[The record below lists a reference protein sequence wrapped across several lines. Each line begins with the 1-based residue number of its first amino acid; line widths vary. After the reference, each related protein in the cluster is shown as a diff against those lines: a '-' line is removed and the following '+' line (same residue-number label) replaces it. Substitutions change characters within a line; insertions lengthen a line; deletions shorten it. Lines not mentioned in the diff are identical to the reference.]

1 MFIPGTVLITKY
13 NLDWYIESSD
23 RLPSDMLL
31 SIETEPIT
39 RAFNQRTGIV
49 HLRQDF
55 ELQTLGPM
63 EMNIACKAMNVVG
76 SRLIASV
83 SAHVKDGTAVSIRCE
98 DSLLL
103 GEVMSPWFEKGTIA

>member
-1 MFIPGTVLITKY
+1 
-13 NLDWYIESSD
+13 
-23 RLPSDMLL
+23 MLL
-31 SIETEPIT
+31 HIETQAVT
-39 RAFNQRTGIV
+39 RAFDQRTGIL

-63 EMNIACKAMNVVG
+63 EMSIACKAMNVVG

-83 SAHVKDGTAVSIRCE
+83 SARVKDGTALSIQCE

-103 GEVMSPWFEKGTIA
+103 GEVVSSWFEKGSFFAVIELKQVLTVDSGRW